1 MDLEESDLYSAVND
15 APLLSVQACFRS
27 SAFKPVTPKNFSSM
41 QNLYPSSKS
50 EDADHGISNGL
61 HRAYAHVAKAVS
73 TSSSSSSPSR
83 HGGPTPGGNKVSL
96 IASFLLIKS
105 SLLINS
111 AEICHLNGIH
121 CIFTSYSR
129 PLAFF
134 FSNI

>member
-1 MDLEESDLYSAVND
+1 MDLIGNAVIYM
-15 APLLSVQACFRS
+15 LLPTWLFLGRLQACFRS

-83 HGGPTPGGNKVSL
+83 HGGPAPAGNKVSWKTTSVL
-96 IASFLLIKS
+96 IQSSRLIYS
-105 SLLINS
+105 EELYQQNRIFINS
-111 AEICHLNGIH
+111 IWLLL
-121 CIFTSYSR
+121 FL
-129 PLAFF
+129 PQQ
-134 FSNI
+134 